1 MPDLSPAVR
10 RKRLGLELRRLREQA
25 GLNCEAV
32 GSQLECSGT
41 RISRIETGR
50 ISIRPGDVREML
62 DIYGVTGSDVTAL
75 IQLARE
81 ARRKPWWHAYG
92 RIVPNWLETYIGL
105 ETEAARLRDFQPFV
119 VPGLLQT
126 GDYARATLTAAPD
139 AGRGEAIE
147 RQVALRLERQ
157 AILARPDPPDLW
169 VVLSENALRL
179 EVGDGGV
186 MRAQL
191 GRLTDLARRPNITLQ
206 ILPSQHAAHV
216 YAISPFT
223 ILDVPEAADPTVV
236 YVEHLTGGLFL
247 ESGDEVWRYGAV
259 LDDLRSQ
266 ALGTAESADLIA
278 RLAAAAR

>member
-25 GLNCEAV
+25 GLNCEDV

-105 ETEAARLRDFQPFV
+105 ETEAARLRDFQPLV

-139 AGRGEAIE
+139 A
-147 RQVALRLERQ
+147 
-157 AILARPDPPDLW
+157 RP
-169 VVLSENALRL
+169 R
-179 EVGDGGV
+179 
-186 MRAQL
+186 
-191 GRLTDLARRPNITLQ
+191 
-206 ILPSQHAAHV
+206 
-216 YAISPFT
+216 
-223 ILDVPEAADPTVV
+223 
-236 YVEHLTGGLFL
+236 
-247 ESGDEVWRYGAV
+247 
-259 LDDLRSQ
+259 
-266 ALGTAESADLIA
+266 
-278 RLAAAAR
+278 

>member
-1 MPDLSPAVR
+1 VLDLSPAVR

-25 GLNCEAV
+25 GLNCADV

-62 DIYGVTGSDVTAL
+62 DIYRVTGSDVTAL

-92 RIVPNWLETYIGL
+92 RIVPSWLETYIGL
-105 ETEAARLRDFQPFV
+105 ETEAARLRDFQPLV

-147 RQVALRLERQ
+147 RQVALRLE
-157 AILARPDPPDLW
+157 LARPDPPDLW
-169 VVLSENALRL
+169 VVLSENALRVQ
-179 EVGDGGV
+179 VGDAGV

-191 GRLTDLARRPNITLQ
+191 RRLTDLARRPNITLQ
-206 ILPSQHAAHV
+206 ILPSRHAAHV
-216 YAISPFT
+216 YPISPFT
-223 ILDVPEAADPTVV
+223 ILDVPAAADPTVV

-259 LDDLRSQ
+259 FDDLRSQ
-266 ALGTAESADLIA
+266 ALGTAGSADLIA
-278 RLAAAAR
+278 GLAAAAP

>member
-1 MPDLSPAVR
+1 MVA
-10 RKRLGLELRRLREQA
+10 RLRPDRA
-25 GLNCEAV
+25 G
-32 GSQLECSGT
+32 
-41 RISRIETGR
+41 
-50 ISIRPGDVREML
+50 
-62 DIYGVTGSDVTAL
+62 
-75 IQLARE
+75 
-81 ARRKPWWHAYG
+81 
-92 RIVPNWLETYIGL
+92 WLETYIGL
-105 ETEAARLRDFQPFV
+105 ETEAARLRDFQPLV

-126 GDYARATLTAAPD
+126 GDYARAALTAAPD

-169 VVLSENALRL
+169 VVLSENTLRL
-179 EVGDGGV
+179 QVGDGGV

-191 GRLTDLARRPNITLQ
+191 RRLTDLVGRPNITLQ
-206 ILPSQHAAHV
+206 ILPSQHAAHL

-223 ILDVPEAADPTVV
+223 ILDVPEAADPTIV

-259 LDDLRSQ
+259 FDDLRSQ
-266 ALGTAESADLIA
+266 ALGTAESADLVA